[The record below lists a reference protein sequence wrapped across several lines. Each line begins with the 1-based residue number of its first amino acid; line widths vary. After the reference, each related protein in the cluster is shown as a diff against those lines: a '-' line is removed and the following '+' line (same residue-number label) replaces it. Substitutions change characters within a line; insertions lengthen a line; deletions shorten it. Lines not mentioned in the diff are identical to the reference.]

1 MEWNRS
7 CWGAA
12 LAGQTDAELAAGLHL
27 TMPAVKA
34 RWRSIFARFEQRE
47 PAVAP
52 TFFGQGAQGPQRRH
66 RLLAWLRAHPEELR
80 PLARESRPY
89 ALHNS
94 FRDACARE

>member
-80 PLARESRPY
+80 PLARESRG
-89 ALHNS
+89 
-94 FRDACARE
+94 